1 MTSDVDLLTAWR
13 QGDRAAGERLFNR
26 YYLPMGRFFANKAP
40 EDGDDLIQETFMA
53 CLRSRDRIR
62 DGCGFRAY
70 LFAVATNV
78 LRMHFRRRLR
88 YGASEPIDD
97 AKSLDLAPGP
107 STIMHTAEEQGVL
120 LEALRR
126 LPLQQQVV
134 LELYY
139 WERMTT
145 EEIGQVLDF
154 PVGTVRSHL
163 HRGRRQL
170 EEQLQAMPIGEAVR
184 RSTLH
189 DLDGWADS
197 LRESITRNCA

>member
-1 MTSDVDLLTAWR
+1 MTSDVELLTAWR
-13 QGDRAAGERLFNR
+13 QGDRFAGERLFNR
-26 YYLPMGRFFANKAP
+26 YYLPMGRFFANKVP

-62 DGCGFRAY
+62 DGSGFRAY

-78 LRMHFRRRLR
+78 LRMYLR
-88 YGASEPIDD
+88 QRMRHGASEPIDE
-97 AKSLDLAPGP
+97 AKSFDLAPGP

-126 LPLQQQVV
+126 LPLQQQII

-145 EEIGQVLDF
+145 EEIGQVLEL

-170 EEQLQAMPIGEAVR
+170 EEQLRSMSVHEAVR
-184 RSTLH
+184 QSTLG
-189 DLDGWADS
+189 DLDGWAES
-197 LRESITRNCA
+197 LRESLTRDCA

>member
-13 QGDRAAGERLFNR
+13 QGDRGAGERLFNR
-26 YYLPMGRFFANKAP
+26 YYLPMSRFFANKAP

-53 CLRSRDRIR
+53 CLRARDQIR

-78 LRMHFRRRLR
+78 LRMYFRRRMR
-88 YGASEPIDD
+88 HGASEPIDE

-126 LPLQQQVV
+126 LPLHQQVV

-145 EEIGQVLDF
+145 EEVGQVLDL

-170 EEQLQAMPIGEAVR
+170 EEQLTTMPLREAVR
-184 RSTLH
+184 QSTLA
-189 DLDGWADS
+189 DIDGWADS
-197 LRESITRNCA
+197 LRESITRDCA

>member
-13 QGDRAAGERLFNR
+13 QGNRTAGERLFNR

-62 DGCGFRAY
+62 DGHGFRAY

-78 LRMHFRRRLR
+78 LRMYFRQRMRHL
-88 YGASEPIDD
+88 APESIDE
-97 AKSLDLAPGP
+97 AKSLDMAPGP

-126 LPLQQQVV
+126 LPLHQQLV
-134 LELYY
+134 LELHY

-145 EEIGQVLDF
+145 EEIGEVLSL

-170 EEQLQAMPIGEAVR
+170 EEQLQTLPIREAVR
-184 RSTLH
+184 RSTLG
-189 DLDGWADS
+189 DIDGWADS

>member
-1 MTSDVDLLTAWR
+1 MTSDEELLATWR
-13 QGDRAAGERLFNR
+13 QGDRKAGERLFNR
-26 YYLPMGRFFANKAP
+26 YYVPIGRFFANKAP

-53 CLRSRDRIR
+53 CLQARDQIR
-62 DGCGFRAY
+62 NGGGFRPY

-88 YGASEPIDD
+88 CGPWEPIDE
-97 AKSLDLAPGP
+97 ARSLDLAPGP
-107 STIMHTAEEQGVL
+107 STIIHNAEEQGVL
-120 LEALRR
+120 LEALQR
-126 LPLQQQVV
+126 LPLRQQVA
-134 LELYY
+134 LELRY

-145 EEIGQVLDF
+145 EDIGCVLDL

-170 EEQLQAMPIGEAVR
+170 EKLLLTMPLAERVR
-184 RSTLH
+184 RSTLG

-197 LRESITRNCA
+197 LREVVTRNCA